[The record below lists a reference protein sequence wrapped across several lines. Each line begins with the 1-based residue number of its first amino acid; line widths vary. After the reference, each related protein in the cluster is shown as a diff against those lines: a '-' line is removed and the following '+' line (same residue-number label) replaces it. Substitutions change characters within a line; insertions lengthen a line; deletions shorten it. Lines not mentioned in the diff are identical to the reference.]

1 MALIEWSSEAEQNL
15 NVIFDYLETT
25 WSKREISNFA
35 KKLELNLQL
44 ISNFPTAFPYYCKEK
59 NIRRCVLSPQTTIYY
74 SEVPI
79 ESKVVIIT
87 LFDNRQSP
95 DNLNI

>member
-1 MALIEWSSEAEQNL
+1 MALIEWSLEAEQNL
-15 NVIFDYLETT
+15 NAIFDYLETT

-35 KKLELNLQL
+35 KKLESNLQL
-44 ISNFPTAFPYYCKEK
+44 ISSLPAAFPYYCKEK

-79 ESKVVIIT
+79 ESKVIIIT

-95 DNLNI
+95 GNLNI